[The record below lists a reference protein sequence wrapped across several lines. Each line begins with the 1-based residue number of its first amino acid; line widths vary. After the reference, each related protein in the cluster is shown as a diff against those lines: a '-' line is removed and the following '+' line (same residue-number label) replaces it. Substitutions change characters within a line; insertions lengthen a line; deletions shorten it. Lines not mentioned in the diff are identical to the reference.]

1 MAAYFSC
8 LLRSF
13 RTYITVLAFPTLST
27 SVLALP
33 RLHPACADARAKER
47 ADSREI
53 MESELSATVGV
64 VRDATIEPTLLRI
77 AHGLGLN
84 PARGTLADG

>member
-1 MAAYFSC
+1 M
-8 LLRSF
+8 
-13 RTYITVLAFPTLST
+13 LACPTLST
-27 SVLALP
+27 SGLALP
-33 RLHPACADARAKER
+33 RFHPVCADACTEER
-47 ADSREI
+47 ADSKEI

-64 VRDATIEPTLLRI
+64 VRDATIEPTLLRV